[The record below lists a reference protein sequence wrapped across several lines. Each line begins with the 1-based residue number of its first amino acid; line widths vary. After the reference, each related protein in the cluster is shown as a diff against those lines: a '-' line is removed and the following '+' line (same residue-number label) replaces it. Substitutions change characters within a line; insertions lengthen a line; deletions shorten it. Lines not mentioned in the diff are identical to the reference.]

1 MDQAE
6 ALKTLSQAAAELQTE
21 TEALNAD
28 LAAFDERLAKIG
40 PGVSVWLDQ
49 GLPGQ
54 PSWQLGYTRVSG
66 KMGLAVRQ
74 TQAQTEVL
82 PIMNAPRHVRVTA
95 TALFNELIEALIACT
110 RDHRSQVQVARL
122 RVPKEPT

>member
-6 ALKTLSQAAAELQTE
+6 ALKTLSQTAAELQTE

-40 PGVSVWLDQ
+40 PGVSVWLEQ
-49 GLPGQ
+49 GLPEQ
-54 PSWQLGYTRVSG
+54 PAWQLGYARVNS

-74 TQAQTEVL
+74 TQTQTEVI
-82 PIMNAPRHVRVTA
+82 PIVNAPRHVRVTA
-95 TALFNELIEALIACT
+95 TALFGDLIEALIACT
-110 RDHRSQVQVARL
+110 REHLSQVQVARARL
-122 RVPKEPT
+122 QVPK